1 MILVCGGLSVGIYYI
16 VFSMKDTYVN
26 PSTGLMMVKA
36 PEGSTDTNTAGIFEL
51 PARTLGQGVTITSQG
66 QMGGRTC
73 YSSDS
78 VANMFVN
85 VATGVTTSLVEKDQ
99 ETGELHVY
107 HLGNSDCDESTI
119 MWSNEDVQLGCV
131 VMIPNLECT
140 NMVRRGRY
148 LSEFVDTDTD
158 AMQDHHRSLKEH
170 VANTIVGAATGGQ
183 HGTTIHRS
191 NRNIGDFGG
200 LSYVVEEEPRTIHD
214 ILLENAG
221 LLEMNA
227 ELEETIK
234 ELYIEV
240 EDLFSC
246 QETVVDLSARVAV
259 LEASLGPATSPT
271 MSPNNRPTKLP
282 TVGSLIGEP
291 LVVADVP
298 DEVDGITGIIEDEG
312 VEENLE
318 DEGAEENLEDGIAD
332 PAEPL
337 DPDDVAMERPGTS
350 KTILISFLENS

>member
-1 MILVCGGLSVGIYYI
+1 M
-16 VFSMKDTYVN
+16 
-26 PSTGLMMVKA
+26 
-36 PEGSTDTNTAGIFEL
+36 
-51 PARTLGQGVTITSQG
+51 
-66 QMGGRTC
+66 
-73 YSSDS
+73 
-78 VANMFVN
+78 
-85 VATGVTTSLVEKDQ
+85 
-99 ETGELHVY
+99 
-107 HLGNSDCDESTI
+107 
-119 MWSNEDVQLGCV
+119 
-131 VMIPNLECT
+131 
-140 NMVRRGRY
+140 
-148 LSEFVDTDTD
+148 DTDTD
-158 AMQDHHRSLKEH
+158 AMQDHHRSLKQH
-170 VANTIVGAATGGQ
+170 VANTIIGAATGGQ
-183 HGTTIHRS
+183 HGTTINRS
-191 NRNIGDFGG
+191 NRNLGDFGG